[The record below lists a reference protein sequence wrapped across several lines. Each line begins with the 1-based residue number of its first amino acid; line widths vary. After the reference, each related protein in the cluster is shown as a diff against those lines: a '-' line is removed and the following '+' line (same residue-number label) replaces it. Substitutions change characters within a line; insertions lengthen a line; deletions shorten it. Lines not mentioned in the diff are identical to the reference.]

1 MTQVPVASVIAQA
14 DAALDYIGNNDI
26 PYVNGGMSYK
36 GADCQ
41 GLYEMFMI
49 NAGVPADE
57 INLAGSNA
65 HCRAHRYVCTPEE
78 CKTLF
83 GSIPK
88 GVTLFILKQDGGEP
102 DKYKADG
109 LGNADHMGYWTGKES
124 IAASAGSQKVIKSN
138 FKGKSINGGW
148 NRVGFDWH
156 TVYDLT
162 AKQQATL
169 DGLSSG
175 IPETAIETVASADV
189 VVNGTYKPKFTRFRW
204 REGDKGDA
212 TREIQTGLNTLVYG
226 LAVDGEFG
234 PKTTAAVIDFQ
245 STHGLDADGVVGE
258 YTWAALIDAV
268 NRV

>member
-1 MTQVPVASVIAQA
+1 MTKVHVASVIAQA
-14 DAALDYIGNNDI
+14 DDALDYIRNNEI

-49 NAGVPADE
+49 NAGVPAAE

-65 HCRAHRYVCTPEE
+65 HYRAHRYVCTPEE
-78 CKTLF
+78 CKKLF

-88 GVTLFILKQDGGEP
+88 GVTLFILKHDGGEP

-109 LGNADHMGYWTGKES
+109 LGNADHMGYWTGKKS
-124 IAASAGSQKVIKSN
+124 IAASDGNHKTIESN
-138 FKGKSINGGW
+138 FNGKSINGGW

-175 IPETAIETVASADV
+175 IPAVAQETAAQAASSA
-189 VVNGTYKPKFTRFRW
+189 YRPKYTRFRW
-204 REGDKGDA
+204 REGDHGAA
-212 TREIQTGLNTLVYG
+212 TKEIQTGLNYLNYG
-226 LAVDGEFG
+226 LTVDGDFG
-234 PKTTAAVIDFQ
+234 PATKAAVIDFQ
-245 STHGLDADGVVGE
+245 GKHGLDADGVVGE
-258 YTWAALIDAV
+258 YTWAALIKAA
-268 NRV
+268 NAA

>member
-1 MTQVPVASVIAQA
+1 MTQVPVASVIAQV
-14 DAALDYIGNNDI
+14 DAALDYIENNEI

-49 NAGVPADE
+49 NAGVPAGE

-65 HCRAHRYVCTPEE
+65 HYRAHRYVCTPEE
-78 CKTLF
+78 CKKLF

-124 IAASAGSQKVIKSN
+124 VAASAGSQKVIKSN
-138 FKGKSINGGW
+138 FKGKTINGGW

-169 DGLSSG
+169 DGLSSS
-175 IPETAIETVASADV
+175 IPETTIETVAVATGSA
-189 VVNGTYKPKFTRFRW
+189 YKPTFTRFRW

-212 TREIQTGLNTLVYG
+212 TREIQTGLNHLGYG
-226 LAVDGEFG
+226 LLVDGDFG
-234 PKTTAAVIDFQ
+234 SKTTAAVSNFQ
-245 STHGLDADGVVGE
+245 STHGLTADGVVGE

>member
-1 MTQVPVASVIAQA
+1 MTQVPVTSVIAQA
-14 DAALDYIGNNDI
+14 EAALDYIGNNEI
-26 PYVNGGMSYK
+26 PYINGGMSYK

-49 NAGVPADE
+49 HASVPASE
-57 INLAGSNA
+57 INLTGSNA
-65 HCRAHRYVCTPEE
+65 HYRAHRYVCTPEE
-78 CKTLF
+78 CKKLF

-124 IAASAGSQKVIKSN
+124 IAASAGSKKVIKSN
-138 FKGKSINGGW
+138 FKGKTINGGW

-156 TVYDLT
+156 TVYDFT

-175 IPETAIETVASADV
+175 IPETAVETVTIATCSA
-189 VVNGTYKPKFTRFRW
+189 YKPKFTRFRW

-212 TREIQTGLNTLVYG
+212 TREIQNGLTTLGYG
-226 LAVDGEFG
+226 LAVDGDFG

-245 STHGLDADGVVGE
+245 STHGLTADGVVGE

-268 NRV
+268 NSV